1 MRTNFGNP
9 PNYLGIGPN
18 LIMGLGLGL
27 NVNPIPVLILTQS
40 AQYSAVKL
48 SEVQVYT
55 FSWFYNLVPPFG
67 GLAVFLFIC

>member
-18 LIMGLGLGL
+18 LIMGAGLGL
-27 NVNPIPVLILTQS
+27 TVNPIPGVRILTQS

-48 SEVQVYT
+48 SEVQYT
-55 FSWFYNLVPPFG
+55 RFPGFTIW
-67 GLAVFLFIC
+67 C